1 MKIGIIGSSG
11 FIGNNL
17 FLFLKNHT
25 SHKVIRFSS
34 YSKFKK
40 KWLNKVLDEI
50 KKKKPQIII
59 NCSANQN
66 LSFGK
71 KNLIDLLNT
80 NINSNILFLD
90 EAIKATN
97 FKSYIS
103 FGTKWELGDTKNKK
117 PLNFYAATKNANE
130 SFYRFY
136 ANKKSSII
144 SLKIFD
150 TYGQNDNRKKFLNDL
165 LKSYKKNSTLNI
177 TSGKQYLDYVHITDL
192 CLLIIKIIRDI
203 QSKKI
208 SGFNSFTVSSKK
220 PIKLINLI
228 KILDKRLVKKL
239 NIKIG
244 KKKYRKNES
253 LNSVNKIFNY
263 PGWKTSFNLINEL
276 KKIFDKT

>member
-1 MKIGIIGSSG
+1 M
-11 FIGNNL
+11 
-17 FLFLKNHT
+17 
-25 SHKVIRFSS
+25 
-34 YSKFKK
+34 
-40 KWLNKVLDEI
+40 DEI

-66 LSFGK
+66 LSFDK

-90 EAIKATN
+90 EAIKGTN

-150 TYGQNDNRKKFLNDL
+150 TYGKNDNRKKFLNEL

-177 TSGKQYLDYVHITDL
+177 TAGNQYLDYVHITDV
-192 CLLIIKIIRDI
+192 CLLISKIIRDI

-228 KILDKRLVKKL
+228 KILDKSLVKKL

>member
-34 YSKFKK
+34 YSKLKK

-66 LSFGK
+66 LSFDK

-90 EAIKATN
+90 EAIKGTN

-150 TYGQNDNRKKFLNDL
+150 TYGKNDNRKKFLNEL

-177 TSGKQYLDYVHITDL
+177 TAGNQYLDYVHITDV
-192 CLLIIKIIRDI
+192 CLLISKIISDI

-228 KILDKRLVKKL
+228 KILDKSLVKKL